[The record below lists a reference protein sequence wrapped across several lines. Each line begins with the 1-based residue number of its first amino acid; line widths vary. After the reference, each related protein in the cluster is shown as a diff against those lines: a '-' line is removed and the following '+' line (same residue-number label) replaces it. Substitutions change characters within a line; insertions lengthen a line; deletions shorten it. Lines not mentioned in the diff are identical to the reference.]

1 MYAGVDWAAA
11 VGRAGALLKTAVF
24 GIFIYK
30 TTNALTKAIVL
41 NLVNKGQKL
50 FTR

>member
-1 MYAGVDWAAA
+1 MYAGVGWAAA
-11 VGRAGALLKTAVF
+11 VGRALLKTAVF

-30 TTNALTKAIVL
+30 MTNALTKAIAS
-41 NLVNKGQKL
+41 NLVNKGQNL

>member
-1 MYAGVDWAAA
+1 MQKWAGLLPS
-11 VGRAGALLKTAVF
+11 GALLKTAVF

-30 TTNALTKAIVL
+30 MTNALMKAIVS
-41 NLVNKGQKL
+41 NLVNKGQNL